1 MATSV
6 PAPMA
11 IPTSAFARAGASF
24 IPSPIIATQCPSSC
38 NLLISF
44 SLSSGSTWAIT
55 FGILSRF
62 CIAFALSLSPVSIT
76 VEIPIFVNSSMAFL
90 EVSFSTSATAIIP
103 ITLLSLAKIRG
114 VLPSSARLLICGSIF
129 EISILFSFIKALLP
143 PKIVELPEVAF
154 TPLPNT
160 ASKFSTLSEEILL
173 SLQYFTIASA
183 RGCSLFFSREMA

>member
-1 MATSV
+1 
-6 PAPMA
+6 
-11 IPTSAFARAGASF
+11 
-24 IPSPIIATQCPSSC
+24 
-38 NLLISF
+38 
-44 SLSSGSTWAIT
+44 
-55 FGILSRF
+55 
-62 CIAFALSLSPVSIT
+62 
-76 VEIPIFVNSSMAFL
+76 MAFL

-143 PKIVELPEVAF
+143 PKIVELSEVAF

-160 ASKFSTLSEEILL
+160 ASKFSTFSEEILF

-183 RGCSLFFSREMA
+183 RGCSLFFSREIA